1 MGKLLE
7 LIRGSR
13 HTGST
18 EDVEPKEQKTSPGS
32 GAPTPLELPKLVLP
46 RPDVAFI
53 AAKAEAIARGDLT
66 VDQAETDVANH
77 HEEKISAALDKL
89 SEGPQGLQKAK
100 EKRLQD
106 TKKDL
111 KRVEENLSKGT
122 KHVEIDVSSEKPL
135 TLADQWEFKLT
146 AVASAALAGWSVYS
160 THAFLEGSGILSGL
174 PAWGVSIGPIMVA
187 NVLKDALTTVTNDT
201 YKRNL
206 RLAYIGI
213 AGVSAIA
220 WIATFGHE
228 ASSPVAQ
235 LSDLGT
241 ASTVASQSGSSNL
254 IVRGISQL
262 LVELFGG
269 AILFLKTFELWRRT
283 GTQHDVH
290 KVVKTSPKFVAEEA
304 ERDRLRNFEHELE
317 HHLGQISKWFEAHT
331 SLTKEFVTKAKAE
344 LTHTTNVLKGG

>member
-1 MGKLLE
+1 M
-7 LIRGSR
+7 
-13 HTGST
+13 
-18 EDVEPKEQKTSPGS
+18 
-32 GAPTPLELPKLVLP
+32 LP

-53 AAKAEAIARGDLT
+53 AAKAEAVANGDLT
-66 VDQAETDVANH
+66 LEKAETDVEGH
-77 HEEKISAALDKL
+77 HQEKITAALDKL

-106 TKKDL
+106 TQKDL
-111 KRVEENLSKGT
+111 KRIDTNLSKGT
-122 KHVEIDVSSEKPL
+122 KHVEIDVSTEKPL
-135 TLADQWEFKLT
+135 TIADQWEFNLT
-146 AVASAALAGWSVYS
+146 AGASAALAGWSIYS
-160 THAFLEGSGILSGL
+160 THAFLQGSGILSGL

-187 NVLKDALTTVTNDT
+187 NVLKDALTTVTSDA

-228 ASSPVAQ
+228 AGSPAAQ
-235 LSDLGT
+235 LSDLGAAQT
-241 ASTVASQSGSSNL
+241 MPDAGSAHL

-283 GTQHDVH
+283 GTQHDVQ
-290 KVVKTSPKFVAEEA
+290 KVVKTSPKFIAEEV

-317 HHLGQISKWFEAHT
+317 HHLGQISKWFSAHP
-331 SLTKEFVTKAKAE
+331 SLKNEFVTKAKAE
-344 LTHTTNVLKGG
+344 LTHLVNVLKGV